1 MWNARRRASV
11 LRGNTTTSLHWT
23 LIVKYRSFTP
33 SGAQHRF
40 EKLCPSANNAWC
52 WWVTRFKR
60 HINFSST
67 ITTCRS
73 FLANRTRRIRGCR
86 ARDSSSQRFEGKK
99 LFVVPLFGA
108 FSYQQDKSDDLRGK
122 TAVFKGVADLNSA
135 GYSAEHCRKLGTQN
149 MAHEHIRLYF
159 CGEWETRRQ
168 LRQLVWL
175 GTTRDENYCRFVFLK
190 TGMISDVLLFRWHQ
204 LIADRKLSCASL
216 WKAWDG
222 SQTMLHQPHFFVM
235 ETGIWAS
242 LRGPEKWSTLK
253 AASGFKK
260 LLNCAHFR

>member
-99 LFVVPLFGA
+99 LFVVPLFGV

-122 TAVFKGVADLNSA
+122 TAENLERRTWHTSTSVYISA
-135 GYSAEHCRKLGTQN
+135 ANGK
-149 MAHEHIRLYF
+149 
-159 CGEWETRRQ
+159 
-168 LRQLVWL
+168 
-175 GTTRDENYCRFVFLK
+175 RDVNFGNLFDWGQHVTK
-190 TGMISDVLLFRWHQ
+190 TIVVS
-204 LIADRKLSCASL
+204 
-216 WKAWDG
+216 
-222 SQTMLHQPHFFVM
+222 FF
-235 ETGIWAS
+235 
-242 LRGPEKWSTLK
+242 
-253 AASGFKK
+253 
-260 LLNCAHFR
+260 